1 MREPALKAGLWV
13 KAQLRLC
20 NVNMVAAYIS
30 RKGDP
35 DAGAILIRLDRLD
48 GTSTVLSQVRTAEG
62 ARAWMRGT
70 GDAPVADA
78 EADAYIKRQAKFD
91 PDIWVL
97 EIEDP
102 NDAYEPDDDIV

>member
-1 MREPALKAGLWV
+1 MREPALKAGIWV
-13 KAQLRLC
+13 KAQLRVC
-20 NVNMVAAYIS
+20 NVNMVPAYI
-30 RKGDP
+30 RRRGDP

-62 ARAWMRGT
+62 SRAWMRGT
-70 GDAPVADA
+70 GAAPVADA
-78 EADAYIKRQAKFD
+78 EAEAYIERQASFD

-102 NDAYEPDDDIV
+102 DDRYRLDDDIV

>member
-1 MREPALKAGLWV
+1 MREPALKASIWV
-13 KAQLRLC
+13 KAQLRTC
-20 NVNMVAAYIS
+20 NINMVAAYIS

-35 DAGAILIRLDRLD
+35 DAGTILIRLDRLD

-62 ARAWMRGT
+62 TRAWIRST
-70 GDAPVADA
+70 GESPVPDA
-78 EADAYIKRQAKFD
+78 EAEVYIKRQASFD

-102 NDAYEPDDDIV
+102 NDTYQPDDDIV